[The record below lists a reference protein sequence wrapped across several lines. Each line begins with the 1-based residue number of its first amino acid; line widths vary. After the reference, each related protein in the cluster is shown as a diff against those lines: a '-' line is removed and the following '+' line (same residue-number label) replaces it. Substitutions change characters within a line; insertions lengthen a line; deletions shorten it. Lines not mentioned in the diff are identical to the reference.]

1 MNINYY
7 IGRRYISCD
16 FQGKFVGYFINSYSE
31 CGKNCTRSNCKFIS
45 LQFTVPLIY
54 FLESDPLSN
63 IKKAKTSSENR
74 SNSKSYEGA
83 TNS

>member
-31 CGKNCTRSNCKFIS
+31 CGKNCTQSNCKFIS
-45 LQFTVPLIY
+45 LQSHLYI

>member
-31 CGKNCTRSNCKFIS
+31 CEKIVHGQTVNLLVYS
-45 LQFTVPLIY
+45 LTYI

-74 SNSKSYEGA
+74 SNSKSYEEA